1 MANENNNG
9 QNKKNL
15 YEIESFTVSAE
26 EMQKIQNRIAK
37 ALGPLNTMNASVAV
51 FCMENM
57 INAIKSTQQYVPS
70 FTESLKS
77 CFSCEVTQFTGSREE
92 CQELAKKLF
101 NDNESVRGE

>member
-15 YEIESFTVSAE
+15 YESFIVSAE

-101 NDNESVRGE
+101 NDNESVWGE